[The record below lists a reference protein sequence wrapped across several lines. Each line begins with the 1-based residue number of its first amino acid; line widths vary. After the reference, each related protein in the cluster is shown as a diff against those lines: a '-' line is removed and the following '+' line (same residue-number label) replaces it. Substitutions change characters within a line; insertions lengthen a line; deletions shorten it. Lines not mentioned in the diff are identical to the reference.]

1 MWGFTY
7 VTEVSQIF
15 RLLQQLVL
23 KGKYWFCRCFLAVC
37 PVGTDPSEIDRS
49 WIPMN
54 LYLIPWYNFNAI
66 WKIWIE
72 IFKSSSSFAGFR
84 HSQLPLVTWRWTS
97 HQQCNKKHWNASIP
111 KNLQTQTSLSCMDL
125 SDSII
130 MLKKNSSQKRMGVF
144 FFKTKTKGEVT
155 LTSHP
160 KPPIPP
166 PPGWWNHRDTM
177 LQEVVKILSWNDG
190 KLCWFCCGFLFEIWQ
205 EILSKSLCWPKD
217 SHDHHINSYQFRRH
231 LQRFYIFVPTSAGTK
246 FEYLE
251 VPPSCNKPY
260 EVTTTDPPFTFAP
273 CQSSWRF
280 PPVEVTGSCS
290 CTCPSTHSRRRKAA
304 SSSAWAIDAA
314 QADRI
319 MLTRDKLVGVFSNTL
334 SSECFSI
341 HKSIHVFWP
350 RTWPLSKMTQNVR

>member
-1 MWGFTY
+1 MPQ
-7 VTEVSQIF
+7 SQ
-15 RLLQQLVL
+15 
-23 KGKYWFCRCFLAVC
+23 
-37 PVGTDPSEIDRS
+37 
-49 WIPMN
+49 
-54 LYLIPWYNFNAI
+54 
-66 WKIWIE
+66 
-72 IFKSSSSFAGFR
+72 
-84 HSQLPLVTWRWTS
+84 
-97 HQQCNKKHWNASIP
+97 
-111 KNLQTQTSLSCMDL
+111 NLQTQTSLSCMDL
-125 SDSII
+125 SDSTI
-130 MLKKNSSQKRMGVF
+130 MLKKNSSQKRMF
-144 FFKTKTKGEVT
+144 FFNKPKGEVT

-160 KPPIPP
+160 KPPIPTTWVVEP
-166 PPGWWNHRDTM
+166 PWYHAPGSCENPD
-177 LQEVVKILSWNDG
+177 WNDG
-190 KLCWFCCGFLFEIWQ
+190 KLRWKLFGLTCCGCCCGFFVWIFWRDFF
-205 EILSKSLCWPKD
+205 SKSLCWPKD